1 MIGEKRGSGAHW
13 QGRNRPEVPAG
24 GAESGELFRQPG
36 GTIWRGK
43 KGKME
48 RRGRDFIGRS
58 RGGFW
63 CLNLLGINSGQHSL
77 AAEVTAALMAGGGR
91 RLTTRARVSGRER
104 GGRVPFR
111 AEAVLGR
118 GRFSGWAEMA
128 PLSPF
133 LFFFVL
139 SSFLFLFSYFL
150 YNFCINSS
158 NNVKPISN
166 LF

>member
-1 MIGEKRGSGAHW
+1 MQAMKGIKREGASYC
-13 QGRNRPEVPAG
+13 
-24 GAESGELFRQPG
+24 AEETVVGVVNAR
-36 GTIWRGK
+36 K
-43 KGKME
+43 KKL
-48 RRGRDFIGRS
+48 RWPD
-58 RGGFW
+58 
-63 CLNLLGINSGQHSL
+63 
-77 AAEVTAALMAGGGR
+77 V
-91 RLTTRARVSGRER
+91 RARVSARER

-111 AEAVLGR
+111 AETVLGR

-133 LFFFVL
+133 SIFFVL